1 MKLNHHTAVLR
12 VGLLLKTFKLF
23 IKGLGIDILKRWHML
38 MSSIFSAKSCL
49 SVPCLLTSQ
58 FVFTRRSHKCSEWIQ
73 TKKPKQSKTKQL
85 EHICRKKCKC
95 KLDSTIKIRTVTWD
109 FYKHTLF
116 NVTICHLKS
125 SYKHMHTSSYSHYT
139 YLSWHSKYNLKD
151 SHYVQTNL

>member
-12 VGLLLKTFKLF
+12 VGLLLKMFKLF

-73 TKKPKQSKTKQL
+73 TKKKPNNQKRNSLNTFA
-85 EHICRKKCKC
+85 EKC

-125 SYKHMHTSSYSHYT
+125 SYKHMHISSYSHYT
-139 YLSWHSKYNLKD
+139 YLSWHSKYDLKD